1 MATTLQRNAPAPL
14 YRQLAATL
22 RRQITSGEARPGDR
36 LPSESQLI
44 ARFGVSRITV
54 RQALSDLEREGLVER
69 SAGRGTF
76 VREPRR
82 PVAWLPRLS
91 GFGDHVR
98 AAGMIPGYRVIEAG
112 WGAPPDTIAEEFAA
126 GGAGDGP
133 AWLVER
139 VLLADGATVGM
150 HASWLPAWLVA
161 AAPERF
167 SRDALASGSLFAALE
182 HAGSAAHRAIERP
195 IPAAADPRQARLLG
209 IAPGTLLQRIERR
222 VFDGEGRLVLVETDH
237 YRPDAYAYRIEL
249 VRE

>member
-1 MATTLQRNAPAPL
+1 MTASLERNAPAPL
-14 YRQLAATL
+14 YRQLATTL
-22 RRQITSGEARPGDR
+22 RRQIAAGEARPGDR

-91 GFGDHVR
+91 GFGEHVR
-98 AAGMIPGYRVIEAG
+98 AAGMEPGYRVIGAG
-112 WGAPPDTIAEEFAA
+112 WGEPPDPLFGELGPT
-126 GGAGDGP
+126 GGIGP

-139 VLLADGATVGM
+139 VLLADGATVGI
-150 HASWLPAWLVA
+150 HVSWLPGWLVA
-161 AAPERF
+161 EAPERF
-167 SRDALASGSLFAALE
+167 GRDALATGSLFAALE
-182 HAGSAAHRAIERP
+182 QAGAPAHRAVEQ
-195 IPAAADPRQARLLG
+195 PAPASADARQARLLG
-209 IAPGTLLQRIERR
+209 IEPGALLQRIVRR
-222 VFDGEGRLVLVETDH
+222 VYNREDRLVLAETDH